1 MWFWC
6 RSLGIIM
13 SQVWCQCPYHDTY
26 IHVYI
31 HTCTLP
37 QGPDRLWPASNHRS
51 NLSMFRESKWKRKR
65 KEQTKEKNERQG
77 REERKEE
84 VIGSEKNLVYTT
96 KVQENTAQYSSET
109 APPASLR
116 IVTVVVRVSVDDV
129 LFVGASRAHPS
140 RRRSRSCTTLR
151 LVALALVLGLIR

>member
-1 MWFWC
+1 
-6 RSLGIIM
+6 
-13 SQVWCQCPYHDTY
+13 
-26 IHVYI
+26 
-31 HTCTLP
+31 
-37 QGPDRLWPASNHRS
+37 
-51 NLSMFRESKWKRKR
+51 MFRESKWKRKR

-77 REERKEE
+77 RERKEE

-109 APPASLR
+109 APPDSLR

-140 RRRSRSCTTLR
+140 
-151 LVALALVLGLIR
+151 

>member
-13 SQVWCQCPYHDTY
+13 SQVWSQCPHHDTY
-26 IHVYI
+26 INVYI

-65 KEQTKEKNERQG
+65 KERTKEKNERQG
-77 REERKEE
+77 RERKEE
-84 VIGSEKNLVYTT
+84 VIGSEKNLVYTS

-116 IVTVVVRVSVDDV
+116 IVTVFVRVSVDDV

-140 RRRSRSCTTLR
+140 
-151 LVALALVLGLIR
+151 

>member
-1 MWFWC
+1 
-6 RSLGIIM
+6 
-13 SQVWCQCPYHDTY
+13 
-26 IHVYI
+26 
-31 HTCTLP
+31 
-37 QGPDRLWPASNHRS
+37 
-51 NLSMFRESKWKRKR
+51 MFRESKWKRKR

-116 IVTVVVRVSVDDV
+116 KVAVVSVSAEF
-129 LFVGASRAHPS
+129 LHIQNRQYGY
-140 RRRSRSCTTLR
+140 
-151 LVALALVLGLIR
+151 